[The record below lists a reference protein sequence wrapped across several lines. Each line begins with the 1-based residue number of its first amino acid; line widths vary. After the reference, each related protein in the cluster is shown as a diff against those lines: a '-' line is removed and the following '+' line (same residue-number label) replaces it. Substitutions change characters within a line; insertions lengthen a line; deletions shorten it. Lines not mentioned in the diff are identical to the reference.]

1 MYYRVV
7 CGGLEA
13 KKNYF
18 QATVEITQHLLDR
31 SASGLGKTKEELEQS
46 LTEEREASET
56 ILEYLNRH
64 YSVREFITDI

>member
-1 MYYRVV
+1 M
-7 CGGLEA
+7 
-13 KKNYF
+13 
-18 QATVEITQHLLDR
+18 EITQHLLDR